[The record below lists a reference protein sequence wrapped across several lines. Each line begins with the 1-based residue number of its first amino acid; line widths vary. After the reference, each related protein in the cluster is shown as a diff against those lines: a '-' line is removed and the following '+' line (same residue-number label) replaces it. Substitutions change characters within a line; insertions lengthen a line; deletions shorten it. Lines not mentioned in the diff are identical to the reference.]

1 MKRASK
7 KAKAG
12 YVFGHAP
19 RRCKRQPGPGTF
31 PPNTVRLCAIVFAAS
46 ISFLLP
52 PLARAQNHPT
62 TLPLDGLW
70 VTTGYGE
77 LVEIKGNDLRVYEI
91 TTLSCIPSE
100 KASRKT
106 EAGTA
111 DEIVFA
117 ADGDTFRIVPGPSKD
132 TLWFHVDGTI
142 SNLLLRRTSSQPKR
156 CGQPLA
162 DTPLT
167 NYEVFWQTFAEQYAF
182 FPLRNVDWRA
192 IDKKVRP
199 QVIPDTKPEELFRIL
214 SGMVEP
220 LHDKH
225 IYIDAPSIHKGFR
238 GSRPPTDTLQD
249 GDKPR
254 VTEIIETKYVP
265 GKLRDF
271 CNGQLQLGR
280 LRPPQGAMT
289 TDSERKRQADL
300 IEYLRIHSFARYSKD
315 DDFEKQLAV
324 LQAAL
329 DEIFEDA
336 FHWSGLVIDIR
347 INSGGFDQFG
357 VAIASR
363 LATLDYFAWEKVAR
377 DDIRDPDHHTPPQP
391 IMVHA
396 SQRPGFRGPVV
407 LLTSAHALSAAE
419 TFTMALLG
427 RDPHITRIGAN
438 TQGVFSDEL
447 DRVLPNGWRF
457 GLSNETYLTKDG
469 KSFEGT
475 GVPPDI
481 EVPIFPKE
489 DLAEGRDSAL
499 DKVLE
504 VLAHKAR

>member
-1 MKRASK
+1 M
-7 KAKAG
+7 
-12 YVFGHAP
+12 
-19 RRCKRQPGPGTF
+19 RQPGPDTF
-31 PPNTVRLCAIVFAAS
+31 PPNTVWLYAIVFAAS
-46 ISFLLP
+46 ILFLLP
-52 PLARAQNHPT
+52 PFAPAQNHPT
-62 TLPLDGLW
+62 MVSLDGLW
-70 VTTGYGE
+70 VTAGYGE

-106 EAGTA
+106 EAGIA

-117 ADGDTFRIVPGPSKD
+117 ADGDTFRIAPGPSQD
-132 TLWFHVDGTI
+132 TVWFHVDGAI
-142 SNLLLRRTSSQPKR
+142 SNILLRRTRSRPKR

-162 DTPLT
+162 DTPLM
-167 NYEVFWQTFAEQYAF
+167 NYEVFRQTFAEQYAF
-182 FPLRNVDWRA
+182 FALRKMDWRA
-192 IDKKVRP
+192 VDKKVRP
-199 QVIPDTKPEELFRIL
+199 QVTPDTKPEELFGIL

-225 IYIDAPSIHKGFR
+225 IYINAPSIHKRFR

-254 VTEIIETKYVP
+254 VTEIIETKYVL
-265 GKLRDF
+265 GELQDF
-271 CNGQLQLGR
+271 CNGQLQFGR
-280 LRPPQGAMT
+280 LHPPQGAMA
-289 TDSERKRQADL
+289 TDAEPKRQADS
-300 IEYLRIHSFARYSKD
+300 IAYLRIHSFARYSKD
-315 DDFEKQLAV
+315 DGFEKQLEV

-329 DEIFEDA
+329 NEIFKDA
-336 FHWSGLVIDIR
+336 SSWGGLVIDIR

-363 LATLDYFAWEKVAR
+363 LATLDYFAWEKFAR

-391 IMVHA
+391 IMVHS
-396 SQRPGFRGPVV
+396 SQKTGFRGAVV
-407 LLTSAHALSAAE
+407 LLTSPHGLSAAE

-427 RDPHITRIGAN
+427 RDPHVTRIGAN

-475 GVPPDI
+475 GVPPDF

-489 DLAEGRDSAL
+489 DLANGRDSAL
-499 DKVLE
+499 DKALE
-504 VLAHKAR
+504 LLTHKAR

>member
-1 MKRASK
+1 MDVKIGSF
-7 KAKAG
+7 
-12 YVFGHAP
+12 FGVLAELW
-19 RRCKRQPGPGTF
+19 RRTEIPT
-31 PPNTVRLCAIVFAAS
+31 IVFAAS

-52 PLARAQNHPT
+52 PFARAQNHPDGS
-62 TLPLDGLW
+62 LDGLW
-70 VTTGYGE
+70 VTAGYGE

-91 TTLSCIPSE
+91 TTLSCIASE

-106 EAGTA
+106 GAGTA

-117 ADGDTFRIVPGPSKD
+117 ADGDRFRIVPGPSQD
-132 TLWFHVDGTI
+132 TLWFHVDGAT
-142 SNLLLRRTSSQPKR
+142 SNILLRRTKSRPKR

-162 DTPLT
+162 DTPLM

-182 FPLRNVDWRA
+182 FALRRVDWRA
-192 IDKKVRP
+192 VDQKVRP
-199 QVIPDTKPEELFRIL
+199 QVTPDTKPEELFGIL

-225 IYIDAPSIHKGFR
+225 IYINAPSIHKGFR
-238 GSRPPTDTLQD
+238 GSGPPTDTLQD

-254 VTEIIETKYVP
+254 VTEIIETKYVL
-265 GKLRDF
+265 GKLQDF
-271 CNGQLQLGR
+271 CNGQLQSGR
-280 LRPPQGAMT
+280 LRPPQGAMA
-289 TDSERKRQADL
+289 TDSVSKRQTDL
-300 IEYLRIHSFARYSKD
+300 IAYLRIHTFARYSKD
-315 DDFEKQLAV
+315 NDFEKQLEV

-329 DEIFEDA
+329 DEIFKDA
-336 FHWSGLVIDIR
+336 SSWGGLVIDIR

-391 IMVHA
+391 IIVHA
-396 SQRPGFRGPVV
+396 SQRPGFRGSVV
-407 LLTSAHALSAAE
+407 LLTSPHGLSAAE
-419 TFTMALLG
+419 TFAMALLG
-427 RDPHITRIGAN
+427 RDPHVTRIGAN

-457 GLSNETYLTKDG
+457 GLSNEAYFTKDG

-489 DLAEGRDSAL
+489 DLANGHDSAL
-499 DKVLE
+499 DKALE
-504 VLAHKAR
+504 LLAHKTR